1 MHVHAHRSHVHS
13 NITLSTNSSSGTGG
27 DFRVHTHTSNAP
39 LDVHIIKSP
48 PDSRLHL
55 EGSTKNAP
63 AGAALPPAFEGGFL
77 LQTTHFRPALHVS
90 PHVKDPAGRGRVR
103 KVKDRVVAGRAM
115 IGNVSWVPP
124 GERLP
129 ASLADTDT
137 DTDSHSKAGWASVI
151 TLNAPVRLVL

>member
-1 MHVHAHRSHVHS
+1 MRIYALRSPVHS
-13 NITLSTNSSSGTGG
+13 NISLSTNSSSGTGG
-27 DFRVHTHTSNAP
+27 DFRVHAHTANAP
-39 LDVHIIKSP
+39 LDVRITKAP

-63 AGAALPPAFEGGFL
+63 AGAALPAAFQGGFL
-77 LQTTHFRPALHVS
+77 LQTTHFYPALHVS

-103 KVKDRVVAGRAM
+103 KVRDRVVAGRAI

-129 ASLADTDT
+129 ASVVDTDK
-137 DTDSHSKAGWASVI
+137 DSKAGWASVT
-151 TLNAPVRLVL
+151 TLNAPVRLFL